1 MAIFHLN
8 CSVIGGKTGA
18 RQSAVA
24 FAAYISGSVLTAEET
39 HITYNFKGKLVTDS
53 QVFLPERAPDKWLD
67 RSVLWNEVERIEKPI
82 NGRLARII
90 DAAIPN
96 ELSIED
102 ARQLMHD
109 FAKYFTDQGMCCDM
123 GLHCVPGNHHLHVM
137 LTTRPLDH
145 DGTFA
150 KFKERKVYALDEEG
164 KKIPLLDEEENQ
176 KLDKRGYPL
185 YKRVR
190 VLVNPWDSKDLV
202 LDMRKEWERLCNS
215 ALEASG
221 YEERID
227 RRSYA
232 AQGIDRIPTKHDAIG
247 RRIEANGGFSP
258 ICQENREIRKINSL
272 RDMIDSLSAGVEQLK
287 DKIEKVKV
295 EAKQEYQDFL
305 ERFKSI
311 TGKVESIIFRNKD
324 VDAEQKINDV
334 DSQDVVKRDDDYV
347 DRDSWH
353 DPLE

>member
-1 MAIFHLN
+1 
-8 CSVIGGKTGA
+8 
-18 RQSAVA
+18 
-24 FAAYISGSVLTAEET
+24 
-39 HITYNFKGKLVTDS
+39 
-53 QVFLPERAPDKWLD
+53 
-67 RSVLWNEVERIEKPI
+67 
-82 NGRLARII
+82 
-90 DAAIPN
+90 
-96 ELSIED
+96 
-102 ARQLMHD
+102 
-109 FAKYFTDQGMCCDM
+109 
-123 GLHCVPGNHHLHVM
+123 
-137 LTTRPLDH
+137 
-145 DGTFA
+145 
-150 KFKERKVYALDEEG
+150 
-164 KKIPLLDEEENQ
+164 
-176 KLDKRGYPL
+176 
-185 YKRVR
+185 
-190 VLVNPWDSKDLV
+190 
-202 LDMRKEWERLCNS
+202 MRKEWERLCNS